1 MKIDLIRETDPEIA
15 RVIQNEAMRQQSHLE
30 LIASENIASQAVMAA
45 QGSILT
51 NKYAEGYPEKR
62 YYGGCEFVDRGEQM
76 AIDRALALFGADFA
90 NVQPHSGSQA
100 NMAAYF
106 ALLEPGDTV
115 LAMDLAHGGHL
126 THGAKV
132 SFSGRLFHFVHY
144 GVNRKTETIDYD
156 QVERLAR
163 QHRPKMIVAG
173 ASAYPRFFDFKALAE
188 IARSIDALLMVD
200 MAHIA
205 GLVAAGVH
213 PSPIPHSDVVTST
226 THKTLRGPRGGLIL
240 AREGYGKKI
249 NSQVFPGIQGGPL
262 MHVIAAKAV
271 AFKEALGDP
280 FRQYQKN
287 TVTNAA
293 TLANSLKDNGL
304 DLVSGGTDNHLM
316 LVNLTRMGITGRD
329 AEDALGRAG
338 ITVNKNAIPFET
350 RSPHVTSGI
359 RIGTPFVTSRGMM
372 AEQMKIIG
380 GLMAE
385 VLRNP
390 GDEAL
395 LKKTGD
401 RVQALCDEFP
411 LYPQAHGHGR

>member
-1 MKIDLIRETDPEIA
+1 
-15 RVIQNEAMRQQSHLE
+15 
-30 LIASENIASQAVMAA
+30 
-45 QGSILT
+45 
-51 NKYAEGYPEKR
+51 
-62 YYGGCEFVDRGEQM
+62 
-76 AIDRALALFGADFA
+76 
-90 NVQPHSGSQA
+90 
-100 NMAAYF
+100 
-106 ALLEPGDTV
+106 
-115 LAMDLAHGGHL
+115 
-126 THGAKV
+126 
-132 SFSGRLFHFVHY
+132 
-144 GVNRKTETIDYD
+144 
-156 QVERLAR
+156 
-163 QHRPKMIVAG
+163 
-173 ASAYPRFFDFKALAE
+173 
-188 IARSIDALLMVD
+188 
-200 MAHIA
+200 
-205 GLVAAGVH
+205 
-213 PSPIPHSDVVTST
+213 VVTST

-240 AREGYGKKI
+240 ARDGWAKKI

-395 LKKTGD
+395 MKKTGD